1 MCLLFIFGLYT
12 QSERK
17 ESLINNKKSK
27 DFAYVLKA
35 QKDPKL
41 FGYLYEKYFD
51 QIFIF
56 ILKKV
61 NDKES
66 AGDICSKV
74 FLKAMLNIN
83 KYKDMGYPFS
93 SWLYKIASNET
104 NKFFRDGNKIQEVEI
119 HEKDAVSLLEDIN
132 ESNLDENIEKLL
144 NSIDKLND
152 NQSELI
158 ELRFFEKL
166 SFNEMGDQLGISSG
180 NAKIRLYRALDA
192 LKKQFKIV
200 NEKI

>member
-1 MCLLFIFGLYT
+1 MIK
-12 QSERK
+12 S
-17 ESLINNKKSK
+17 NKSK
-27 DFAYVLKA
+27 DFTYVQKA
-35 QKDPKL
+35 QEDPKF

-74 FLKAMLNIN
+74 FLKAMLNIR

-119 HEKDAVSLLEDIN
+119 QERDAIFLLKDIEED
-132 ESNLDENIEKLL
+132 NLDENIEKLL
-144 NSIDKLND
+144 YSIEKLND

-166 SFNEMGDQLGISSG
+166 SFNEIGEQLGISSG

-192 LKKQFKIV
+192 LKKQFKIF

>member
-1 MCLLFIFGLYT
+1 LCLLSIFGLYT
-12 QSERK
+12 KK
-17 ESLINNKKSK
+17 EIKYSLNKNIKSK
-27 DFAYVLKA
+27 DFTYVKKA
-35 QKDPKL
+35 QQDPKF

-51 QIFIF
+51 QIFIY

-61 NDKES
+61 NNQDN
-66 AGDICSKV
+66 AGEICSKV
-74 FLKAMLNIN
+74 FLKAMLNIK

-104 NKFFRDGNKIQEVEI
+104 NKFFREQKKIQEVEI
-119 HEKDAVSLLEDIN
+119 QEKDAVSLLEDIN

-144 NSIDKLND
+144 TSIEELNE

-166 SFNEMGDQLGISSG
+166 SFSEIGNQLGISSG
-180 NAKIRLYRALDA
+180 NAKIRLYRAVDA
-192 LKKQFKIV
+192 LKKQFNIL

>member
-1 MCLLFIFGLYT
+1 M
-12 QSERK
+12 
-17 ESLINNKKSK
+17 NKNIKSK
-27 DFAYVLKA
+27 DFAFVQKA
-35 QKDPKL
+35 QKDPKF

-61 NDKES
+61 NDQDI
-66 AGDICSKV
+66 AGEISSKV
-74 FLKAMLNIN
+74 FLKAMLNIK

-104 NKFFRDGNKIQEVEI
+104 NKFFRENNKIQEVEI
-119 HEKDAVSLLEDIN
+119 QEKDAISLLEDIN
-132 ESNLDENIEKLL
+132 ENDLDENIEKLL
-144 NSIDKLND
+144 ISIEKLND
-152 NQSELI
+152 SQSELI

-166 SFNEMGDQLGISSG
+166 SFIDIGKQLGISSG
-180 NAKIRLYRALDA
+180 NAKIRLYRAVDA

>member
-1 MCLLFIFGLYT
+1 MNNT
-12 QSERK
+12 Q
-17 ESLINNKKSK
+17 KSK
-27 DFAYVLKA
+27 DYPYIKKA
-35 QKDPKL
+35 QEDPKF

-56 ILKKV
+56 IIKKV
-61 NDKES
+61 NDQDK
-66 AGDICSKV
+66 AGEICSRV
-74 FLKAMLNIN
+74 FLKAMLNIK

-104 NKFFRDGNKIQEVEI
+104 NKFFRENNKIQEFEI
-119 HEKDAVSLLEDIN
+119 QEKDAVSLLEDIDEN
-132 ESNLDENIEKLL
+132 NLDENIEKLL
-144 NSIDKLND
+144 TSIEELND
-152 NQSELI
+152 QQSELI

-166 SFNEMGDQLGISSG
+166 SFNEIGEQLGISSG
-180 NAKIRLYRALDA
+180 NAKIRLYRAIDA